1 MNNISILIVE
11 DDIKLLNRQASY
23 LSIFCDTIY
32 KASNGSE
39 AIEIYKKHNPNIIL
53 TDVNIPKITGIELI
67 EYVRRK
73 DNDTQVVI
81 LSGETQIKDLLKVIS
96 LNLVDYLVKPI
107 QMEELKKTILKAIK
121 NISKGDSI
129 LLEYDYSWNKITKS
143 LYLKDEKVKL
153 TSKETDFFN
162 ILVRKLN
169 QSVSYEELH
178 NSIYNYDDY
187 SQSAI
192 FTIVKRI
199 RQKTQKELIQ
209 SCYKFGYK
217 IVPQS

>member
-1 MNNISILIVE
+1 MNNLSILIAE
-11 DDIKLLNRQASY
+11 DDMKLLNRLTSY
-23 LSIFCDTIY
+23 LSMFCDTIY
-32 KASNGSE
+32 EATNGIE
-39 AIEIYKKHNPNIIL
+39 ALEIYNQNSPNIIL
-53 TDVNIPKITGIELI
+53 TDVNMPKITGIELI
-67 EYVRRK
+67 EKVRK
-73 DNDTQVVI
+73 NDNTTQIII

-107 QMEELKKTILKAIK
+107 QMEELKKTILKAIN
-121 NISKGDSI
+121 NISMGDSI
-129 LLEYDYSWNKITKS
+129 LLNFDYFWNKTTKS

-178 NSIYNYDDY
+178 NNIYNYDDY

-199 RQKTQKELIQ
+199 RQKTEKELIQ

-217 IVPQS
+217 VESKV